1 MKLWLSDNDIEM
13 CSTHNESKSV
23 VPKKIIRTLKN
34 KIYEYMTSIL
44 KNLYIDSWA
53 HMVNEYNNT
62 YHKTI
67 KMKPVDVTSSTYIEF
82 GVENHEKV
90 PKFNV

>member
-13 CSTHNESKSV
+13 CATHNESKSV

-82 GVENHEKV
+82 GVKNHEKV